1 MGRNTGGLHGF
12 TRDGLGAD
20 LMPTYIVSFHIH
32 EMGQLLSHQL
42 GFRRLVGITGFL
54 PSCLVTHIPS
64 LSISFFICKM
74 GAMKIT
80 TTHPRATE
88 MAQRFRA
95 QAALVEDTDSVPSAC
110 ITAYKHL
117 ELQFQG
123 I

>member
-20 LMPTYIVSFHIH
+20 VMPTYIVSFHIH

-42 GFRRLVGITGFL
+42 GFKSLVGITGFL

-80 TTHPRATE
+80 TRPRATE
-88 MAQRFRA
+88 MVQRFRA
-95 QAALVEDTDSVPSAC
+95 QAALVEDTGSVPSAPV
-110 ITAYKHL
+110 TAYEHL